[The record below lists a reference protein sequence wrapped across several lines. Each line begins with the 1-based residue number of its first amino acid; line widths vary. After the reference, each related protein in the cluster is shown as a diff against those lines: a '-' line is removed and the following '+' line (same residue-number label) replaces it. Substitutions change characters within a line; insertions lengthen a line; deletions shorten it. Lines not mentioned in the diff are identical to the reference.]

1 VVQVRRATPDDIEV
15 ISGVLGE
22 IVAHYGSR
30 PTPLDQ
36 DQLITDLFTDE
47 SVATCLL
54 AVDGDDVLG
63 LAACTFRRPAAAS
76 PPSFYVKELFV
87 RPSARRRGV
96 AGELL
101 AAIQAAAVKAGC
113 SRVEWTADRDDPAVL
128 AFYAAYGA
136 QPSEGEPFYRVEL

>member
-1 VVQVRRATPDDIEV
+1 VVEVRRATPDDIDV
-15 ISGVLGE
+15 VSGILGE
-22 IVAHYGSR
+22 IDAHYGGR
-30 PTPLDQ
+30 RVPLDQ
-36 DQLITDLFTDE
+36 DQLVTDLFTDG

-54 AVDGDDVLG
+54 AVDGDTALG
-63 LAACTFRRPAAAS
+63 LAACSFRRQAGEA
-76 PPSFYVKELFV
+76 PSSLYVKELFV

-113 SRVEWTADRDDPAVL
+113 SRVEWTADRDDTAAL

-136 QPSEGEPFYRVEL
+136 EPREDRPYYRMDL